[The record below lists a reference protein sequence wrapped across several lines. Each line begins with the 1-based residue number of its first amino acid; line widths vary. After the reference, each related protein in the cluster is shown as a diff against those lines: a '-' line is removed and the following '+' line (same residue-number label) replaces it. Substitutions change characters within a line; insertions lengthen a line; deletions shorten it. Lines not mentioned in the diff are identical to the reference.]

1 INSDAFSSDQ
11 AIHLKYEIFVV
22 LFGWDLVSLWQTANQ
37 KRCYALLRT
46 GRRAEAHEEYR
57 YMDMSDTAKTDSY
70 HDWSIAF
77 KMECSELYA
86 ADGDAALAAKDY
98 DKSIELYSVAIE
110 LNSVNDT
117 LFANRR
123 AAKLEK
129 LLWEDALIDAQKV
142 R

>member
-1 INSDAFSSDQ
+1 
-11 AIHLKYEIFVV
+11 
-22 LFGWDLVSLWQTANQ
+22 
-37 KRCYALLRT
+37 
-46 GRRAEAHEEYR
+46 
-57 YMDMSDTAKTDSY
+57 M
-70 HDWSIAF
+70 IAF

-110 LNSVNDT
+110 LDSIDDN
-117 LFANRR
+117 LFANRC